1 MRSLVMT
8 FAMAAVL
15 LGAAAPAAAQEPDK
29 TQEGKYQSPMRAEC
43 EAEIEKDAIWNA
55 NLRDRYWA
63 EFHEQAERK
72 WKRDKRHVVL
82 AYAALWVLSVL
93 FLGFLYLRQQR
104 LVGEI
109 GRLERDLK
117 RAIAE
122 EEGGTAQDRGK
133 DEDEG

>member
-1 MRSLVMT
+1 MRSLVIT
-8 FAMAAVL
+8 LAAIAAL

-29 TQEGKYQSPMRAEC
+29 TAEGEYQSPMRAEC
-43 EAEIEKDAIWNA
+43 EAEIEKDAVWNA
-55 NLRDRYWA
+55 TLRDRYWA

-72 WKRDKRHVVL
+72 WRRDKRHVVL

-109 GRLERDLK
+109 GRLERDLQ

-122 EEGGTAQDRGK
+122 EEGGGAAGK
-133 DEDEG
+133 DEDES